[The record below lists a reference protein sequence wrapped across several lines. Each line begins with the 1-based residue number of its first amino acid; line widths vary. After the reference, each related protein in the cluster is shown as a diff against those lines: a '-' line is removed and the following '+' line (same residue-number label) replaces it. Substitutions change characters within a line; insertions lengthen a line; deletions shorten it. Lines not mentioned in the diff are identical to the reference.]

1 MGDFTYDE
9 DGNPVPRIDE
19 CYEDRFSDYV
29 DVTNP
34 FVIKGDGFDV
44 TLSLSRGMLSWTSVS
59 AKGRETVQVGEVKVI
74 VVGMWKVSIY
84 DN

>member
-9 DGNPVPRIDE
+9 DGNPVPRLDE

-59 AKGRETVQVGEVKVI
+59 ANGRETVQVRRSI
-74 VVGMWKVSIY
+74 TFVVGIWEVSI
-84 DN
+84 NN

>member
-9 DGNPVPRIDE
+9 DGNPVRRLDE

-59 AKGRETVQVGEVKVI
+59 AKGRETVQVRRSI
-74 VVGMWKVSIY
+74 TFVVGIWEVSI
-84 DN
+84 NN

>member
-9 DGNPVPRIDE
+9 DGNPVPRLDE

-59 AKGRETVQVGEVKVI
+59 AKGRETVQARRSI
-74 VVGMWKVSIY
+74 TFVVGIWEVSI
-84 DN
+84 NN